1 MNDTGGGRR
10 APIGRSDGK
19 QSIGGSKQGS
29 EHDIAALERELAGK
43 GVKHCLASYVDLHG
57 IPKAK
62 AVPISHLARMV
73 RGSEL
78 FTGAALDGL
87 GQKPT
92 DDELAIHPDLGAVTV
107 LPWRRDVA
115 WAPGGLRFH
124 DEPWPMCSRN
134 VLQRQI
140 DRLAAHGLA
149 FKLGIECEIFL
160 VRREGDTIHP
170 ANPLDVQP
178 KAAYDV
184 IGLLENMPWLA
195 EVVGYMDELGWEV
208 HSFDH
213 EDANSQFE
221 FDFAYAD
228 VMTMADRFVLWRM
241 MMKEVSRRYG
251 WEATFM
257 PKPYADRTGSGAH
270 FNMSMTDLNKG
281 RNVFGD
287 VADKRGCGLSKVAYQ
302 FLAGVLRH
310 APAVVAVTCPIV
322 NSYKRLIKT
331 GSMTGFTWA
340 PIFMSYG
347 GNNRTH
353 MLRVPMVRPQI
364 EGAPGTHKGVYLSG
378 ARVECRAVDPSL
390 NPYLG
395 AAMMLGAGLEGIER
409 NLDPGDP
416 INLNMYELSDA
427 ELAARGVGRLP
438 RTLLEATEAF
448 AADPLGKT
456 VLGEDLNRAFIDVKQ
471 REWWSYHN
479 TVSKWEYDNY
489 LTKF

>member
-1 MNDTGGGRR
+1 MSKTNRGRGTSAA
-10 APIGRSDGK
+10 APEGK
-19 QSIGGSKQGS
+19 PGPAGPARV
-29 EHDIAALERELAGK
+29 EHDEFATLGRALAQK
-43 GVKHCLASYVDLHG
+43 GVKHCLAAYVDMHG

-62 AVPISHLARMV
+62 SVPIGHFSRMM

-87 GQKPT
+87 GQTPS
-92 DDELAIHPDLGAVTV
+92 DDELAVHPDPQAVSV
-107 LPWRRDVA
+107 LPWRREVA

-124 DEPWPMCSRN
+124 DAPWPMCSRN

-140 DRLAAHGLA
+140 DRLTARGLK
-149 FKLGIECEIFL
+149 FNLGVECEIFL
-160 VRREGDTIHP
+160 VRRDGDTIRP
-170 ANPLDVQP
+170 ANPLDVLP

-184 IGLLENMPWLA
+184 VGLLENMPWLDT
-195 EVVGYMDELGWEV
+195 VVGHMNELGWEV

-241 MMKEVSRRYG
+241 MMKEVSRRFG

-270 FNMSMTDLNKG
+270 FNMSMSDLRTG

-287 VADKRGCGLSKVAYQ
+287 ARDRRGCGLSKVAYQ
-302 FLAGVLRH
+302 FLAGILRH
-310 APAVVAVTCPIV
+310 APAIVAVTCPIV
-322 NSYKRLIKT
+322 NSYKRLIKS
-331 GSMTGFTWA
+331 GSMTGYTWA
-340 PIFMSYG
+340 PIFISYG

-353 MLRVPMVRPQI
+353 MMRVPLVRPQI
-364 EGAPGTHKGVYLSG
+364 EDAPDRNDGTYLSG

-395 AAMMLGAGLEGIER
+395 AAMMLAAGLEGIEQ

-416 INLNMYELSDA
+416 INLNMYELSAAD
-427 ELAARGVGRLP
+427 LAKRGVRSLP
-438 RTLLEATEAF
+438 RTLLEAVEAF
-448 AADPLGKT
+448 AADPLGRS
-456 VLGEDLNRAFIDVKQ
+456 VFGADLFDAFIDVKQ

-479 TVSKWEYDNY
+479 SISKWEYDNY
-489 LTKF
+489 LSKF

>member
-1 MNDTGGGRR
+1 MNDSGGSRR
-10 APIGRSDGK
+10 ASGEGS
-19 QSIGGSKQGS
+19 GGNGDSGS
-29 EHDIAALERELAGK
+29 AKVAGDRDIAELGRKLAEN
-43 GVKHCLASYVDLHG
+43 GVKHCLAAYVDLHG

-62 AVPISHLARMV
+62 SVPISHFARMM

-87 GQKPT
+87 GQGPN
-92 DDELAIHPDLGAVTV
+92 DDELAIHPEPTAVTV
-107 LPWRRDVA
+107 LPWRREVA
-115 WAPGGLRFH
+115 WAPGGLHFH
-124 DEPWPMCSRN
+124 DKPWPMCSRN

-140 DRLAAHGLA
+140 DRLATHGLT
-149 FKLGIECEIFL
+149 FNLGVECEIFL
-160 VRREGDTIHP
+160 VRREGDIVRP
-170 ANPLDVQP
+170 ANSFDVLP

-184 IGLLENMPWLA
+184 IGLLENMPWLD
-195 EVVGYMDELGWEV
+195 EVVGYMDGLGWEV

-241 MMKEVSRRYG
+241 MMKEVSRRHG

-270 FNMSMTDLNKG
+270 FNMSMSDVRTG

-287 VADKRGCGLSKVAYQ
+287 SSDKRGCGLSKLAYQ

-310 APAVVAVTCPIV
+310 APAIVAVTCPIV
-322 NSYKRLIKT
+322 NSYKRLIKS

-340 PIFMSYG
+340 PIFISYG

-353 MLRVPMVRPQI
+353 MMRVPMLRPQI
-364 EGAPGTHKGVYLSG
+364 EGAAEAHKGIYLSG
-378 ARVECRAVDPSL
+378 ARIECRAVDPSL

-395 AAMMLGAGLEGIER
+395 AAMVLGAGLEGIEQE
-409 NLDPGDP
+409 LDPGDP

-427 ELAARGVGRLP
+427 ELAARGVRSLP
-438 RTLLEATEAF
+438 RTLLEAVEAF

-456 VLGEDLNRAFIDVKQ
+456 VLGPDLHRAFIEVKQ

>member
-1 MNDTGGGRR
+1 MNDVSGRVATRNSGAGNAGG
-10 APIGRSDGK
+10 PTNIGSSDF
-19 QSIGGSKQGS
+19 
-29 EHDIAALERELAGK
+29 AALGRELAEK
-43 GVKHCLASYVDLHG
+43 GVKHCLAAYVDLHG

-62 AVPISHLARMV
+62 GVPISHFARMM

-87 GQKPT
+87 GQGPS
-92 DDELAIHPDLGAVTV
+92 DDELAIHPDSAAIAV
-107 LPWRRDVA
+107 LPWRREVA
-115 WAPGGLRFH
+115 WVPGGLHFH
-124 DEPWPMCSRN
+124 NEPWPMCSRN

-140 DRLAAHGLA
+140 DRLAAHGLT
-149 FKLGIECEIFL
+149 FNLGVECEIFL
-160 VRREGDTIHP
+160 VRRNSEGFAP
-170 ANPLDVQP
+170 ANPADLLP

-184 IGLLENMPWLA
+184 IGLLENMPWLD
-195 EVVGYMDELGWEV
+195 EVVGYMNELGWEV

-221 FDFAYAD
+221 FDFAYSD

-257 PKPYADRTGSGAH
+257 PKPYANRTGSGAH
-270 FNMSMTDLNKG
+270 FNMSMSDVRTG

-287 VADKRGCGLSKVAYQ
+287 SADKRGCGLSKVAYQ

-310 APAVVAVTCPIV
+310 ARAIVAVTCPIV

-340 PIFMSYG
+340 PIFISYG
-347 GNNRTH
+347 GNNRTN
-353 MLRVPMVRPQI
+353 MIRVPMLRPQI
-364 EGAPGTHKGVYLSG
+364 EGPDAHEGVHLSG
-378 ARVECRAVDPSL
+378 ARIECRAVDPSL

-395 AAMMLGAGLEGIER
+395 AAMMLGAGLEGIEED
-409 NLDPGDP
+409 LDPGDP
-416 INLNMYELSDA
+416 MNMNMYELSDA
-427 ELAARGVGRLP
+427 DLAARGVSNLP
-438 RTLLEATEAF
+438 RTLLEAVEAF
-448 AADPLGKT
+448 AADPLGK
-456 VLGEDLNRAFIDVKQ
+456 VVFGEDLYRAFIDVKQ

-479 TVSKWEYDNY
+479 VISQWEYDNY

>member
-1 MNDTGGGRR
+1 MNDASGSRRTPVERSGGKANSG
-10 APIGRSDGK
+10 AAKEASDR
-19 QSIGGSKQGS
+19 
-29 EHDIAALERELAGK
+29 DIAELGRKLAEN
-43 GVKHCLASYVDLHG
+43 GVKHCLAAYVDLHG

-62 AVPISHLARMV
+62 SVPISHFARMM

-87 GQKPT
+87 GQGPN
-92 DDELAIHPDLGAVTV
+92 DDELAIHPEPNAVTV
-107 LPWRRDVA
+107 LPWRREVA

-124 DEPWPMCSRN
+124 DQPWPMCSRN

-140 DRLAAHGLA
+140 DRLAEHGLT
-149 FKLGIECEIFL
+149 FNLGVECEIFL
-160 VRREGDTIHP
+160 VRREGDTIRP
-170 ANPLDVQP
+170 ANSFDVLP

-184 IGLLENMPWLA
+184 IGLLENMPWLD
-195 EVVGYMDELGWEV
+195 EVVGYMDGMGWEV

-228 VMTMADRFVLWRM
+228 VMSMADRFVLWRM
-241 MMKEVSRRYG
+241 MMKEVSRRHG

-270 FNMSMTDLNKG
+270 FNMSMSDVRTG

-287 VADKRGCGLSKVAYQ
+287 SSDKRGCGLSKLAYQ

-310 APAVVAVTCPIV
+310 APAIVAVTCPIV
-322 NSYKRLIKT
+322 NSYKRLIKS

-340 PIFMSYG
+340 PIFISYG

-353 MLRVPMVRPQI
+353 MMRVPMLRPQI
-364 EGAPGTHKGVYLSG
+364 EGAPDEHKGVYLSG

-395 AAMMLGAGLEGIER
+395 AAMVLGAGLEGIEQD
-409 NLDPGDP
+409 LDPGDP

-427 ELAARGVGRLP
+427 ELAARGVRSLP
-438 RTLLEATEAF
+438 RTLLEAVEAF

-456 VLGEDLNRAFIDVKQ
+456 VLGEDLHRAFIDVKQ

>member
-1 MNDTGGGRR
+1 MSKTNRGRGTSAAAR
-10 APIGRSDGK
+10 EGK
-19 QSIGGSKQGS
+19 PGPAGPARV
-29 EHDIAALERELAGK
+29 EHDEFATLGRALAQK
-43 GVKHCLASYVDLHG
+43 GVKHCLAAYVDMHG

-62 AVPISHLARMV
+62 SVPIGHFSRMM

-87 GQKPT
+87 GQTPS
-92 DDELAIHPDLGAVTV
+92 DDELAVHPDPQAVSV
-107 LPWRRDVA
+107 LPWRREVA

-124 DEPWPMCSRN
+124 DAPWPMCSRN

-140 DRLAAHGLA
+140 DRLTARGLK
-149 FKLGIECEIFL
+149 FNLGVECEIFL
-160 VRREGDTIHP
+160 VQRDGDTIRP
-170 ANPLDVQP
+170 ANPLDVLP

-184 IGLLENMPWLA
+184 VGLLENMPWLDT
-195 EVVGYMDELGWEV
+195 VVGHMNELGWEV

-241 MMKEVSRRYG
+241 MMKEVSRRFG

-270 FNMSMTDLNKG
+270 FNMSMSDLRTG
-281 RNVFGD
+281 RNIFGD
-287 VADKRGCGLSKVAYQ
+287 ARDRRGCGLSKVAYQ
-302 FLAGVLRH
+302 FLAGILRH
-310 APAVVAVTCPIV
+310 APAIVAVTCPIV
-322 NSYKRLIKT
+322 NSYKRLIKS
-331 GSMTGFTWA
+331 GSMTGYTWA
-340 PIFMSYG
+340 PIFISYG

-353 MLRVPMVRPQI
+353 MMRVPLVRPQI
-364 EGAPGTHKGVYLSG
+364 EDAPDRNDGTYLSG

-395 AAMMLGAGLEGIER
+395 AAMMLAAGLEGIEQ

-416 INLNMYELSDA
+416 INLNMYELSAAD
-427 ELAARGVGRLP
+427 LAKRGVRSLP
-438 RTLLEATEAF
+438 RTLLEAVEAF
-448 AADPLGKT
+448 AADPLGRS
-456 VLGEDLNRAFIDVKQ
+456 VFGADLFDAFIDVKQ

-479 TVSKWEYDNY
+479 SISKWEYDNY
-489 LTKF
+489 LSKF

>member
-1 MNDTGGGRR
+1 MNDASGSRR
-10 APIGRSDGK
+10 TPAKRSGEKGNSGK
-19 QSIGGSKQGS
+19 AKEAS
-29 EHDIAALERELAGK
+29 ERDIAELGRELAEN
-43 GVKHCLASYVDLHG
+43 GVRHCLAAYVDLHG

-62 AVPISHLARMV
+62 SVPISHFSRMM

-87 GQKPT
+87 GQGPN
-92 DDELAIHPDLGAVTV
+92 DDELAIHPDPTAVTT
-107 LPWRRDVA
+107 LPWRREVA
-115 WAPGGLRFH
+115 WAPGGLHFH
-124 DEPWPMCSRN
+124 GKPWPMCSRN

-140 DRLAAHGLA
+140 DRLGAHGLT
-149 FKLGIECEIFL
+149 FNLGVECEIFL
-160 VRREGDTIHP
+160 VRREGDTVRP
-170 ANPLDVQP
+170 ANPLDLLP

-184 IGLLENMPWLA
+184 IGLLENMPWLD
-195 EVVGYMDELGWEV
+195 EVIGYMDGMGWEV

-228 VMTMADRFVLWRM
+228 VMTMSDRFVLWRM

-270 FNMSMTDLNKG
+270 FNMSMTDTRTG

-287 VADKRGCGLSKVAYQ
+287 ASDKRGCGLSKLAYQ

-310 APAVVAVTCPIV
+310 APAIVAITCPIV
-322 NSYKRLIKT
+322 NSYKRLIKS

-340 PIFMSYG
+340 PIFISYG

-353 MLRVPMVRPQI
+353 MMRVPMLRPEI
-364 EGAPGTHKGVYLSG
+364 EGGAEVHNGVYLSS
-378 ARVECRAVDPSL
+378 ARIECRAVDPSL

-395 AAMMLGAGLEGIER
+395 AAMVLGAGLEGIEQD
-409 NLDPGDP
+409 LDPGAP

-427 ELAARGVGRLP
+427 ELAARGVRSLP
-438 RTLLEATEAF
+438 RTLLEAVEAF

-456 VLGEDLNRAFIDVKQ
+456 VLGEDLHRAFIDVKQ

>member
-1 MNDTGGGRR
+1 MNESG
-10 APIGRSDGK
+10 A
-19 QSIGGSKQGS
+19 
-29 EHDIAALERELAGK
+29 LAGVAGDQEIARLEKSLAEK
-43 GVKHCLASYVDLHG
+43 GVKYCLAAYVDLHG

-62 AVPISHLARMV
+62 SVPIGHFARMM

-87 GQKPT
+87 GQGPD
-92 DDELAIHPDLGAVTV
+92 DDELALYPDPRALTV
-107 LPWRRDVA
+107 LPWRPEVA
-115 WAPGGLRFH
+115 WAPGNLCYH
-124 DEPWPMCSRN
+124 EKPWPMCARN

-140 DRLAAHGLA
+140 DRLAKRGLGLN
-149 FKLGIECEIFL
+149 LGVECEIFL
-160 VRREGDTIHP
+160 VRREGDRIRP
-170 ANPLDVQP
+170 ANPLDVLP
-178 KAAYDV
+178 KAAYDIV
-184 IGLLENMPWLA
+184 GLLENMPWLD

-228 VMTMADRFVLWRM
+228 VMTMADRFVLWRL
-241 MMKEVSRRYG
+241 MMKEVSRRHG

-270 FNMSMTDLNKG
+270 FNMSLRDLKTG
-281 RNVFGD
+281 RNVSGD
-287 VADKRGCGLSKVAYQ
+287 GTDRRGCGLSRLAYQ
-302 FLAGVLRH
+302 FLAGILRH
-310 APAVVAVTCPIV
+310 APAIVATTCPIV

-340 PIFMSYG
+340 PIFISYG

-353 MLRVPMVRPQI
+353 MMRVPMVRPQI
-364 EGAPGTHKGVYLSG
+364 EGATAAHKGTYLSG
-378 ARVECRAVDPSL
+378 ARIECRAVDPSL

-395 AAMMLGAGLEGIER
+395 AAMMLAAGLEGIEQD
-409 NLDPGDP
+409 LDPGDP
-416 INLNMYELSDA
+416 LNINMYELSDA
-427 ELAARGVGRLP
+427 ELARRGVRSLP
-438 RTLLEATEAF
+438 RTLLEAVEAF
-448 AADPLGKT
+448 AADPLSKST
-456 VLGEDLNRAFIDVKQ
+456 FGEDLYRSFVEVKQ

-479 TVSKWEYDNY
+479 TVSQWEYDTY